1 MKVGVLVFN
10 LGGPETLRDVK
21 PFLYRLFSDPEIIR
35 IKFSPLRKF
44 VAYTIATL
52 RRRKSE
58 GYYAQIGGGS
68 PIRRLTEDQ
77 SRALQSE
84 LIKRGSD
91 AQTFVG
97 MCAAPPFLEEAINKA
112 VASGVRQLVILPLFP
127 QFSTTTTGSG
137 FPVLK
142 RLIAARPQFKSIDV
156 RWVREWFDHPVYI
169 EAFSLAIQ
177 RELEKV
183 GDSKKVHILFSAH
196 SIPESYVR
204 QGDPY
209 LDQTEKTVGLI
220 VEWLRQKGHSNS
232 HQLSFQ
238 SKVGP
243 QKWLSPMTSDTIVE
257 LGQKGIRDVLVVPI
271 SFVSEH
277 SETLYE
283 LDILYKKTAADAG
296 ITNFRR
302 VPALN
307 SDPTFIRALA
317 DIVEGALQGAV
328 QREDR

>member
-35 IKFSPLRKF
+35 IKFTPLRKL

-77 SRALQSE
+77 ARALQQE
-84 LIKRGSD
+84 LTARGNN

-97 MCAAPPFLEEAINKA
+97 MCAAPPFLEEAIDN
-112 VASGVRQLVILPLFP
+112 VGRSGVDRLVILPLFP

-137 FPVLK
+137 FPVLE
-142 RLIAARPQFKSIDV
+142 RLIAARPQFKSTDV
-156 RWVREWFDHPVYI
+156 RWVREWFDHPAYI
-169 EAFSLAIQ
+169 EAFALAIQ
-177 RELEKV
+177 RELDKSAAP
-183 GDSKKVHILFSAH
+183 DQTHILFSAH

-209 LDQTEKTVGLI
+209 LDQTMKSVELI
-220 VEWLRQKGHSNS
+220 VERLRRMGFENS

-243 QKWLSPMTSDTIVE
+243 QKWLSPMTSEVLIE
-257 LGQKGIRDVLVVPI
+257 LGKQGMQDVLVVPI

-283 LDILYKKTAADAG
+283 LDILYKKAAANAG
-296 ITNFRR
+296 IANFRR

-307 SDPTFIRALA
+307 SDPVFVRALA
-317 DIVEGALQGAV
+317 DIVEGALRGSPQ
-328 QREDR
+328 

>member
-35 IKFSPLRKF
+35 IKFSPARKL

-77 SRALQSE
+77 ARALQQE
-84 LIKRGSD
+84 LIARGNA

-97 MCAAPPFLEEAINKA
+97 MCAAPPFLEEAIDRA
-112 VASGVRQLVILPLFP
+112 VQSGVERLVILPLFP

-137 FPVLK
+137 FPVLE
-142 RLIAARPQFKSIDV
+142 RLIASRPQFKAIDV

-169 EAFSLAIQ
+169 EAFARAIQ
-177 RELEKV
+177 RELDK
-183 GDSKKVHILFSAH
+183 GSSPSQTHILFSAH

-209 LDQTEKTVGLI
+209 LDQTKKSVALI
-220 VEWLRQKGHSNS
+220 MKRLEALGYANS

-243 QKWLSPMTSDTIVE
+243 QKWLSPMTSETIVE
-257 LGQKGIRDVLVVPI
+257 LGKQAIRDVLVVPI

-283 LDILYKKTAADAG
+283 LDILYKKSAAEAG

-307 SDPTFIRALA
+307 SDPTFIQALA
-317 DIVEGALQGAV
+317 DIAEAALQGAR
-328 QREDR
+328 Q